1 MSVLSISANVNTTV
15 SGASF
20 NDIYLD
26 RFGNISLSVDL
37 QAVLE
42 NCAQAASTRLGE
54 EVFNVNEGIP
64 YFDTLFSGV
73 PRQQPLN
80 AALRAAWLAVN
91 GVLEVVSLMTDQVG
105 NTFTYTAVIRTAY
118 GTGGISG
125 SI

>member
-15 SGASF
+15 FGAAF

-26 RFGNISLSVDL
+26 ALGNISLSTDL

-54 EVFNVNEGIP
+54 EVFNTNEGIP
-64 YFDTLFSGV
+64 YFDSVFSGIT
-73 PRQQPLN
+73 RQQPLN
-80 AALRAAWLAVN
+80 AALRSAWLAVN
-91 GVLEVVSLMTDQVG
+91 GVVEVVSLMTDQVG
-105 NTFTYTAVIRTAY
+105 NAFTYTAIIRTSY